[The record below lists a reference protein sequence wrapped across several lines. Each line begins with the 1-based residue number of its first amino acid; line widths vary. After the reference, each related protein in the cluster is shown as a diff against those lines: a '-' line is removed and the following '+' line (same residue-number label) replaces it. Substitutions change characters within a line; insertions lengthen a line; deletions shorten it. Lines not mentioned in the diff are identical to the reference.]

1 MKNKIIAIML
11 AVAFVLVVTG
21 CGKSKNDFTTDK
33 PKIINVVES
42 GYDYAVFVDAKTG
55 VMYVEVADGGVCVM
69 VNPDGTPKIYGADNG
84 R

>member
-1 MKNKIIAIML
+1 MKNKIIAIIL
-11 AVAFVLVVTG
+11 TVVFVFGVTG
-21 CGKSKNDFTTDK
+21 CAKSENDHVADK

-55 VMYVEVADGGVCVM
+55 VMYVEVADSGVCVM
-69 VNPDGTPKIYGADNG
+69 VNPDGTPKIYGEDNG